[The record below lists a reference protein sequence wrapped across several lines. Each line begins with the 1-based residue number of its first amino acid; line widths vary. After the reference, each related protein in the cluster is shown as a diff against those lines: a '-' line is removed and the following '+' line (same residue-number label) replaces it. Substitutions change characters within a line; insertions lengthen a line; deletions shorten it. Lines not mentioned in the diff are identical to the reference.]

1 MAGTG
6 IAHNQDVKPSNN
18 ESASVRVLLITD
30 SVGQV
35 QALQA
40 GLNLA
45 GHELIDTVTPQ
56 AELAGLFERT
66 GPTLILLQV
75 AAPTLELFERV
86 QGAMGTRVLPLVVF
100 AGEGSSQAIEHAVR
114 AGAASYVVG
123 EVQPERVPAIL
134 QVAMARFEFIR
145 SLRAE
150 LGLVRQQ
157 LTERKLVERAKGLL
171 MKARRLDEEEAYHTL
186 RRLAMERNRRL
197 ADVARSVI
205 EMADLLG

>member
-1 MAGTG
+1 M
-6 IAHNQDVKPSNN
+6 
-18 ESASVRVLLITD
+18 RVLLITD
-30 SVGQV
+30 TAGQV
-35 QALQA
+35 PAVQA
-40 GLNLA
+40 GLQLA
-45 GHELIDTVTPQ
+45 GHDLIDTVAPD
-56 AELAGLFERT
+56 ADFADLFERKS
-66 GPTLILLQV
+66 PQLVLLQTQS
-75 AAPTLELFERV
+75 PSLDTFEQV

-100 AGEGSSQAIEHAVR
+100 AGEGSSQAIEHAVS

-123 EVQPERVPAIL
+123 EVQPERLPAIL
-134 QVAMARFEFIR
+134 QVALARFEFIR

-157 LTERKLVERAKGLL
+157 LNERKLVERAKGLL
-171 MKARRLDEEEAYHTL
+171 MKARRLDEEQAYHTL